1 MAAMWSPCCATG
13 AIEHAAWTKGGR
25 HLQPWRHDLSWFQM
39 MSVDVIL
46 TAFAIL
52 SMVAI
57 LLLAVMFFVGRKV
70 FQIVRRRWLGHA
82 KTA

>member
-1 MAAMWSPCCATG
+1 MDLMWITFCAAG
-13 AIEHAAWTKGGR
+13 AIEHAAWSKGGR

-52 SMVAI
+52 LVVAS
-57 LLLAVMFFVGRKV
+57 LLLAVVFLVGRKV
-70 FQIVRRRWLGHA
+70 LQIVRKQWLGHS